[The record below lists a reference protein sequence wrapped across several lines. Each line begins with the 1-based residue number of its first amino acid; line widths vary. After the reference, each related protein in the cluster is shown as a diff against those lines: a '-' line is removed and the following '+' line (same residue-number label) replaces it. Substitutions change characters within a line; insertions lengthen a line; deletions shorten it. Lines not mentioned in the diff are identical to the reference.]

1 MIYIVGFLAQLLFSA
16 RLLLQ
21 WIMSEK
27 AKKVVSPSIFWKLSL
42 LGAYLLFIYGWLRD
56 DFAIILGQLI
66 SYYIYIWNLNK
77 KESWQKLPALIRYI
91 LALTPVVAVL
101 FMLKDARGFVE
112 QFFLNENIPLWLL
125 LFGSMGQII
134 FTLRFVY
141 QWVYSMKKN
150 ESLLPLGFW
159 LISLTGSLIIVA
171 YALYRRPCFDFRTV
185 NGTGRILPEHLF
197 ASKGKRIKR
206 NGNLCTYSVLPE
218 QMYLLRFLLGGF
230 GAL

>member
-42 LGAYLLFIYGWLRD
+42 FGAYLLFIYGWLRD

-77 KESWQKLPALIRYI
+77 KKSWQKLPVPVRYL
-91 LALTPVVAVL
+91 LALTPVVAVI
-101 FMLKDARGFVE
+101 FMLKDVGGFVE
-112 QFFLNENIPLWLL
+112 QFFMNEDIPLWLL
-125 LFGSMGQII
+125 LFGSMGQIV

-159 LISLTGSLIIVA
+159 LISLTGSVIIVA
-171 YALYRRPCFDFRTV
+171 YALYRKDPV
-185 NGTGRILPEHLF
+185 LILGQSTGL
-197 ASKGKRIKR
+197 AVYSR
-206 NGNLCTYSVLPE
+206 NIW
-218 QMYLLRFLLGGF
+218 LLQRERG
-230 GAL
+230 

>member
-77 KESWQKLPALIRYI
+77 KESWQKMPARIRYI

-171 YALYRRPCFDFRTV
+171 YALYRRDPV
-185 NGTGRILPEHLF
+185 LILGQSTGLVVYC
-197 ASKGKRIKR
+197 R
-206 NGNLCTYSVLPE
+206 NI
-218 QMYLLRFLLGGF
+218 YLLRRERG
-230 GAL
+230 